1 MMKAIIN
8 RKLYNTE
15 TAEELGNRTNGC
27 SSSDFNYVCETLYR
41 KHNGEFFLLGNG
53 GARSKYSR
61 TCEDGSWMGG
71 TTIIPLTLNEAQKW
85 AEEYLDADDYML
97 IFGLVFE

>member
-1 MMKAIIN
+1 MKAIIN

-53 GARSKYSR
+53 GARSVYSCR
-61 TCEDGSWMGG
+61 CDDGSLRGD
-71 TTIIPLTLNEAQKW
+71 TKIIPLTLEQAQKW